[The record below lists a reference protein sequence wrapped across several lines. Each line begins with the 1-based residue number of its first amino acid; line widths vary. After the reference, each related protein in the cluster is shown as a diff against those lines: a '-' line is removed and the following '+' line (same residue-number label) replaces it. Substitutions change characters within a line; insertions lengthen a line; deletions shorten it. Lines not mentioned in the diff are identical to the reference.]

1 MLASTAVPAGI
12 ASGAPNAFADQRVSK
27 LTADGWRVTAV
38 KSQEKVHSVAPLNQ
52 SPWTREGF
60 LSLRGAGHI
69 AGSGGEP
76 VTAGTVTAGF
86 QVGCN
91 IDVTSGLALGVTAGP
106 TAQMAISWPPALI
119 VGAQAM
125 PNVAT
130 TLKPGTI
137 ADVPFG
143 TKTLTGATG
152 GLTVDGVHV
161 KVDGCLGPVAVR
173 AYVTVAISTP
183 ANDTTVNVYGKPH
196 YL

>member
-1 MLASTAVPAGI
+1 MLRCSVAALTVVTGMLASTAVPAGV
-12 ASGAPNAFADQRVSK
+12 ASGAPNTFADQRVSK
-27 LTADGWRVTAV
+27 LTADGWRVSAV

-69 AGSGGEP
+69 AGSGREP

-91 IDVTSGLALGVTAGP
+91 TDVTSGLALGVTAGP
-106 TAQMAISWPPALI
+106 TAQMSISWPPALI

-143 TKTLTGATG
+143 TRPSPARA
-152 GLTVDGVHV
+152 VDSLSMGCMSRSMGVS
-161 KVDGCLGPVAVR
+161 VR
-173 AYVTVAISTP
+173 SPCGRT
-183 ANDTTVNVYGKPH
+183 
-196 YL
+196 